1 MLVAGYYGSLGPA
14 LPVLAA
20 SPVEAVGVDLV
31 AGVEDLRAAVS
42 LPALRDKDVQELS
55 NFFERRVSAYQIA
68 ISGTVNF
75 NADF

>member
-1 MLVAGYYGSLGPA
+1 M
-14 LPVLAA
+14 LAA
-20 SPVEAVGVDLV
+20 SPVEAVGLDLV
-31 AGVEDLRAAVS
+31 AGVEDLRAAVP